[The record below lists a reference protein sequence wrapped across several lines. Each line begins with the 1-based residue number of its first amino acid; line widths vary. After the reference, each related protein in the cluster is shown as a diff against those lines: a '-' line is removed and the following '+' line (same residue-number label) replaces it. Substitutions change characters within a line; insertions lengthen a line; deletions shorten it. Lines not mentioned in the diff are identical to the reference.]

1 MFFNLRRHLRTS
13 SREDTAVSSIYWF
26 QFLFCSYQHH
36 SRFVHLGD
44 PAWVLQ
50 KDAGSQLLHW
60 KDERQPST
68 VSSAAKGLQPSPR
81 LGSVQALRRQELT
94 SIVGDVSLHAGH
106 DVMWLSASR
115 LLWRSWKAWVSPCWF
130 LTTVSMATCQRCTL
144 PSLTTRRQQ
153 FSQRQQRTL
162 H

>member
-13 SREDTAVSSIYWF
+13 SREDTTVSSIYWF
-26 QFLFCSYQHH
+26 YFLFCSYQHH

-50 KDAGSQLLHW
+50 KDAGSELLHW

-115 LLWRSWKAWVSPCWF
+115 FAVTFLKSLSFAMLVSYNCFHGNVSTLYIALPYNSS
-130 LTTVSMATCQRCTL
+130 TTVFPT
-144 PSLTTRRQQ
+144 
-153 FSQRQQRTL
+153 
-162 H
+162 